1 MGQTNSIELRVN
13 LRKNNNEKSDQFG
26 KLYAELET
34 NKTLS
39 LRGLAKH
46 IADHNSIYG
55 RDVIVG
61 VLTKLS
67 ECVIELVAMGQPVK
81 LDGLGTFYPTAKNVK
96 GGIATLA
103 DAKAMAPAA
112 QVEGI
117 HVRFDP
123 EGSQLD
129 DITSKKMKERC
140 SLVWG
145 NLIEITGTVP
155 SATGKTEKPVYKL
168 TPISNPIVNA
178 DPEPD
183 PEP

>member
-1 MGQTNSIELRVN
+1 M
-13 LRKNNNEKSDQFG
+13 
-26 KLYAELET
+26 
-34 NKTLS
+34 
-39 LRGLAKH
+39 AKH

-55 RDVIVG
+55 RDVITG

-96 GGIATLA
+96 GGLNSIA
-103 DAKAMAPAA
+103 DAKKIAPAL

-117 HVRFDP
+117 HVRFEP

-140 SLVWG
+140 SLD
-145 NLIEITGTVP
+145 
-155 SATGKTEKPVYKL
+155 L
-168 TPISNPIVNA
+168 TS
-178 DPEPD
+178 
-183 PEP
+183 

>member
-13 LRKNNNEKSDQFG
+13 LRKNNNEKSDQYG

-67 ECVIELVAMGQPVK
+67 ECVIELVAQGQPVK

-96 GGIATLA
+96 GGIASIA
-103 DAKAMAPAA
+103 DAKKMIPAQ
-112 QVEGI
+112 QVEGV
-117 HVRFDP
+117 HVRFEP
-123 EGSQLD
+123 EGAQLD

-140 SLVWG
+140 TLVWG
-145 NLIEITGTVP
+145 NLIEVTGKAA
-155 SATGKTEKPVYKL
+155 SATGKTEKPIYKL
-168 TPISNPIVNA
+168 TPIKNPVV
-178 DPEPD
+178 DPEPE

>member
-13 LRKNNNEKSDQFG
+13 LRKNNNEKSDQYG

-55 RDVIVG
+55 RDVITG

-96 GGIATLA
+96 GGIDSIAE
-103 DAKAMAPAA
+103 AKKIAPAL
-112 QVEGI
+112 QVAGV

-145 NLIEITGTVP
+145 NLIEITGKQA
-155 SATGKTEKPVYKL
+155 SATGKTEKPIYKL
-168 TPISNPIVNA
+168 TPISNPVVEPA
-178 DPEPD
+178 PEPH
-183 PEP
+183 P

>member
-81 LDGLGTFYPTAKNVK
+81 LDGLGTFYPTAKNVA
-96 GGIATLA
+96 GGLNSIEE
-103 DAKAMAPAA
+103 AKKIAPAL
-112 QVEGI
+112 QVAGV

-145 NLIEITGTVP
+145 NLIEITGRAP
-155 SATGKTEKPVYKL
+155 SATGKTEKPIYKL
-168 TPISNPIVNA
+168 TPISNPVVGPA
-178 DPEPD
+178 PD

>member
-46 IADHNSIYG
+46 ISDHNSIYG
-55 RDVIVG
+55 RDVITG

-81 LDGLGTFYPTAKNVK
+81 LDGLGTFYPTAKNVA
-96 GGIATLA
+96 GGIATIA
-103 DAKAMAPAA
+103 DAKKMLPAQ
-112 QVEGI
+112 QVAGI
-117 HVRFDP
+117 HVRFEP
-123 EGSQLD
+123 EGAQLD

-145 NLIEITGTVP
+145 NLIEITGRQA
-155 SATGKTEKPVYKL
+155 SATGKTDKPIYKL
-168 TPISNPIVNA
+168 TPISNPVV
-178 DPEPD
+178 EPD
-183 PEP
+183 PDPKP

>member
-13 LRKNNNEKSDQFG
+13 LRKNNNEKSDQYG

-55 RDVIVG
+55 RDVITG

-81 LDGLGTFYPTAKNVK
+81 LDGLGTFYPTAKNVS
-96 GGIATLA
+96 GGLNSIA
-103 DAKAMAPAA
+103 DAKKIAPAL
-112 QVEGI
+112 QVAGI

-140 SLVWG
+140 SLD
-145 NLIEITGTVP
+145 
-155 SATGKTEKPVYKL
+155 L
-168 TPISNPIVNA
+168 TL
-178 DPEPD
+178 
-183 PEP
+183 